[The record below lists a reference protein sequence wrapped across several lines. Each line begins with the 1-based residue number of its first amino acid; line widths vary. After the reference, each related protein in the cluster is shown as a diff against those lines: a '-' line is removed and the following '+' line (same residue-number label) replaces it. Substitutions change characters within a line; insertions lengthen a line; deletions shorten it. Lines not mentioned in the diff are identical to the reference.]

1 MRSALRGKTNIA
13 ALLVTAA
20 LCCSLCSLVSCD
32 DDVTG
37 SSDTYRAAAGQRD
50 YRTLVK
56 GEGNDTVTV
65 MLYLCG
71 SDLESEGG
79 AATSDLEEIMAADIG
94 DQVNIVVE
102 TGGARA
108 WHNDFVDADA
118 NQRWQITDEG
128 PVLLEDTAARDMS
141 SGETL
146 TDFISFSK
154 EAFPADR
161 YMLVLWDHG
170 GGTVDGYAYDERFDS
185 GQMMSLPELNE
196 ALSNAD
202 VVFDL
207 IGFDCCLMGTAETA
221 FMVEKY
227 ADYMVASQR
236 VEPGEGWHYT
246 PWIQAI
252 SDNTSIST
260 DDLGRLIV
268 DSYIEESRHGYY
280 GDELTLSVTDL
291 TYIAD
296 VFSTMYAFFSEAQVS
311 LTSDSGFISV
321 SQSLGQSRALTD
333 NYDLVDL
340 DHLVATMDGS
350 SDLQAKLDLCI
361 VYNGATIDDHN
372 GLCLYFPYTDLSKV
386 SSALDL
392 YRRIGIDESYQDFI
406 VTFANVMAGGQA
418 YSGGGSAIPLV
429 TEDQEEDSF
438 LDFEWIDEPFI
449 EENDSFYESNHYDG
463 EDLLIDEKD
472 EGYVLSLSDEDW
484 ELVTSIEQRVFLD
497 DGTGYIDLG
506 ADSMYEFDDDGD
518 LLIDFDNTWVA
529 LDGQLVCFY
538 TMEETVSDDGSWFT
552 YGAVP
557 ILMNDEEAEIIVRWD
572 TETPQGYVAGWRY
585 VAQGNASQKG
595 LFAFENGMRF
605 DFLCDFY
612 TYDGEYESQYLWGEM
627 TVDGPIEVSY
637 EDVGDADALVY
648 YELFDVY
655 RNSYWTES
663 VVYTMG

>member
-1 MRSALRGKTNIA
+1 
-13 ALLVTAA
+13 
-20 LCCSLCSLVSCD
+20 
-32 DDVTG
+32 
-37 SSDTYRAAAGQRD
+37 
-50 YRTLVK
+50 
-56 GEGNDTVTV
+56 
-65 MLYLCG
+65 
-71 SDLESEGG
+71 
-79 AATSDLEEIMAADIG
+79 
-94 DQVNIVVE
+94 
-102 TGGARA
+102 
-108 WHNDFVDADA
+108 
-118 NQRWQITDEG
+118 
-128 PVLLEDTAARDMS
+128 
-141 SGETL
+141 
-146 TDFISFSK
+146 
-154 EAFPADR
+154 
-161 YMLVLWDHG
+161 
-170 GGTVDGYAYDERFDS
+170 
-185 GQMMSLPELNE
+185 
-196 ALSNAD
+196 
-202 VVFDL
+202 
-207 IGFDCCLMGTAETA
+207 
-221 FMVEKY
+221 
-227 ADYMVASQR
+227 
-236 VEPGEGWHYT
+236 
-246 PWIQAI
+246 
-252 SDNTSIST
+252 
-260 DDLGRLIV
+260 
-268 DSYIEESRHGYY
+268 
-280 GDELTLSVTDL
+280 
-291 TYIAD
+291 
-296 VFSTMYAFFSEAQVS
+296 
-311 LTSDSGFISV
+311 
-321 SQSLGQSRALTD
+321 
-333 NYDLVDL
+333 
-340 DHLVATMDGS
+340 
-350 SDLQAKLDLCI
+350 
-361 VYNGATIDDHN
+361 
-372 GLCLYFPYTDLSKV
+372 
-386 SSALDL
+386 
-392 YRRIGIDESYQDFI
+392 
-406 VTFANVMAGGQA
+406 MAGGQA

-429 TEDQEEDSF
+429 TENQEEDSF

-557 ILMNDEEAEIIVRWD
+557 ILMNYEEAEIIVRWD